1 MNGLVHLSPA
11 GEHFLANE
19 EGKKLFVYDDAVYP
33 TKPYKAGQIVK
44 GHLTVGVGHLIKPGE
59 RFPYGEGVITEE
71 LVSELLHK
79 DVKWAEDIIHKAVTV
94 ELNQNQYDALVSFVF
109 NVGPGRGAKGKPGF
123 VPGFTN
129 STLLRYLNAGEYE
142 LAAGHFADWH
152 MGNGQ
157 PHLLSARRAR
167 EAALFRKP
175 ILKTAAPL
183 LAEAAVKRAKAEA
196 SVAKVSAPALPP
208 PPVVPSKPLLSS
220 KALGSPKRQG
230 KPQ

>member
-19 EGKKLFVYDDAVYP
+19 EGKRLYVYDDAVHP
-33 TKPYKAGQIVK
+33 TKPYKAGQFVS
-44 GHLTVGVGHLIKPGE
+44 GHLTVGIGHMIRLNEK
-59 RFPYGEGVITEE
+59 FPYGEGVITEE

-79 DVKWAEDIIHKAVTV
+79 DVAWVEEVIHKYVTV
-94 ELNQNQYDALVSFVF
+94 ALNQNQYDALVSLVF
-109 NVGPGRGAKGKPGF
+109 NIGPGRGVKGKPGF

-142 LAAGHFADWH
+142 IAAGHFADWH

-157 PHLLSARRAR
+157 PHLLSGRRAR

-183 LAEAAVKRAKAEA
+183 LAEAAVKRAKVEA
-196 SVAKVSAPALPP
+196 TASSS
-208 PPVVPSKPLLSS
+208 PSKPPQSSS
-220 KALGSPKRQG
+220 KPGSPKRPS

>member
-19 EGKKLFVYDDAVYP
+19 EGKRLYVYDDAVHP
-33 TKPYKAGQIVK
+33 TKPYKAGQIVS
-44 GHLTVGVGHLIKPGE
+44 GHLTVGVGHLIKHDE
-59 RFPYGEGVITEE
+59 KFPYGEGVITEQM
-71 LVSELLHK
+71 VSDLLHK

-94 ELNQNQYDALVSFVF
+94 DLNQNQYDALVSFVF
-109 NVGPGRGAKGKPGF
+109 NVGPGRGMKGKPGF
-123 VPGFTN
+123 VQGFTN
-129 STLLRYLNAGEYE
+129 STLLRHLNAGEYE
-142 LAAGHFADWH
+142 LAAGQFAAWH

-157 PHLLSARRAR
+157 PSLLSARRAR

-183 LAEAAVKRAKAEA
+183 LAEAAVKRAKDEA
-196 SVAKVSAPALPP
+196 KASSS
-208 PPVVPSKPLLSS
+208 PSKPPQSSS
-220 KALGSPKRQG
+220 KPGSPKRPS

>member
-19 EGKKLFVYDDAVYP
+19 EGKRLYVYDDAVHP
-33 TKPYKAGQIVK
+33 TKPYKAGQIVS
-44 GHLTVGVGHLIKPGE
+44 GHLTVGVGHLIKHDE
-59 RFPYGEGVITEE
+59 KFPYGEGVITEQM
-71 LVSELLHK
+71 VSDLLHK

-109 NVGPGRGAKGKPGF
+109 NVGPGRGVKGKPGF

-142 LAAGHFADWH
+142 LAAGQFQRWH
-152 MGNGQ
+152 MGNGN
-157 PHLLSARRAR
+157 PHLLANGRAR
-167 EAALFRKP
+167 EAALFRKR

>member
-1 MNGLVHLSPA
+1 MNGLLFLSPA
-11 GEHFLANE
+11 GEQLLASE
-19 EGKKLFVYDDAVYP
+19 EGKRLYVYDDAIFP

-59 RFPYGEGVITEE
+59 KFPYGEGVITEE
-71 LVSELLHK
+71 LVRELLHK
-79 DVKWAEDIIHKAVTV
+79 DVKWAEDIIHKHVTV

-109 NVGPGRGAKGKPGF
+109 NVGPGRGVKGKPGF

-129 STLLRYLNAGEYE
+129 STLLRLLNAGEYE
-142 LAAGHFADWH
+142 LAAGQFARWH

-183 LAEAAVKRAKAEA
+183 LAEAAVKRAKVEVEVKT
-196 SVAKVSAPALPP
+196 SSSPSEPLQSSKAPGSRKR
-208 PPVVPSKPLLSS
+208 PSKP
-220 KALGSPKRQG
+220 Q
-230 KPQ
+230 